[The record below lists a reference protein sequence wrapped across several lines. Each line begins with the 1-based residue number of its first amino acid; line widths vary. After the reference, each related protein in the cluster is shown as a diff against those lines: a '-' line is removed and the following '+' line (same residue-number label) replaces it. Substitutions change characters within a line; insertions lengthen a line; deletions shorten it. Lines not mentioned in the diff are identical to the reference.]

1 MYQEDVTLA
10 RDAGLESDSIASLEA
25 GVIRHVNYRYAASC
39 YADRGVTNVT
49 ALLVRGNKGIET

>member
-25 GVIRHVNYRYAASC
+25 GVIRHVNYSYVAAC
-39 YADRGVTNVT
+39 YAERGVTNVA